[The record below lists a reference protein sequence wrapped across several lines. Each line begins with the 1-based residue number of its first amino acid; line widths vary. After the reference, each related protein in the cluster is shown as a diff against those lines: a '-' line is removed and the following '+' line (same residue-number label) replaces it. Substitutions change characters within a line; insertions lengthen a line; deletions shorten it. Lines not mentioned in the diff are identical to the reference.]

1 MAYNSEFVICDVK
14 DQSNLDLGEI
24 VTRPGRVART
34 IVTIRSESKS
44 LETKWKAHV
53 DSDSGVRL
61 SKTSGVRSVRAW
73 SSRIFFVR
81 LTLSSYIENINYSTH
96 LNIQRSNAY
105 SNITKT

>member
-1 MAYNSEFVICDVK
+1 MTSNATKQFLGSHVIPFRAVADNSEFVICDVK

-61 SKTSGVRSVRAW
+61 SKTSGVRSVRVW
-73 SSRIFFVR
+73 SSRI
-81 LTLSSYIENINYSTH
+81 
-96 LNIQRSNAY
+96 SNAY